1 MTKTL
6 RDCAPAWGVCL
17 VGLIACQQP
26 TAQIQAGPGA
36 ESVVTSI
43 SDEGALQSSLI
54 RVDASTASILA
65 RRELGGYLEGAT
77 LSADSNLIYAGVV
90 SIDGRRDLLA
100 IDVRTLREVWRLR
113 ISDRLQPAFG
123 PIGIRTAEV
132 LAPSLDGTSLYIWR
146 AEQNNVVGI
155 AAVDLASRRTRAFSG
170 PWNVAGGGM
179 VAIPRGAPTWPNGAL
194 AVIAGRENAATGP
207 RRQTML
213 YLLDLQSLAP
223 LDSVTPQ
230 DLGGLSAATF
240 WDVAVVANGRELL
253 IGNEAELVRFDLATR
268 RVLGRTSRIGSGPF
282 MVEPASGTVVLAD
295 NGRFPDSPG
304 RGLLQLFRADLT
316 ADGTIDISTPLGGA
330 PNGPTA
336 LVMGFVGR
344 SADGKSVYVRTGTP
358 PIGTLY
364 PAQPA
369 RLLLVDLTS
378 RTVRAS
384 VALGGAGLGY
394 IFVVK

>member
-1 MTKTL
+1 MTKGL
-6 RDCAPAWGVCL
+6 RHCAPAWGVCL
-17 VGLIACQQP
+17 LGLISCQQP
-26 TAQIQAGPGA
+26 TTPVTAGAGA

-43 SDEGALQSSLI
+43 SDDGAFQSSLI
-54 RVDASTASILA
+54 RVDAFTATIVA

-77 LSADSNLIYAGVV
+77 LSADSNLIYAGIA
-90 SIDGRRDLLA
+90 SINGRRELLA
-100 IDVRTLREVWRLR
+100 INARSLREEWRLR
-113 ISDRLQPAFG
+113 LSERLQPAFG

-132 LAPSLDGTSLYIWR
+132 LTPSVDGTSLYVWR
-146 AEQNNVVGI
+146 AEQDNVVGI

-179 VAIPRGAPTWPNGAL
+179 VAIPRGAPTLPNGAL
-194 AVIAGRENAATGP
+194 AVIASRENAATGP
-207 RRQTML
+207 RRQSML
-213 YLLDLQSLAP
+213 FLLDLQSLAP

-230 DLGGLSAATF
+230 DLGGSSAATF
-240 WDVAVVANGRELL
+240 WDVAVVANGRELV

-282 MVEPASGTVVLAD
+282 SVEPASGTVVLAD

-316 ADGTIDISTPLGGA
+316 ANGTIDISTPLGGV

-344 SADGKSVYVRTGTP
+344 SADGKSVFVRTGTS

-394 IFVVK
+394 VFVVK